1 MDRNYGNAQPNNL
14 KMGLVSSIQ
23 LDLASQR
30 EERDWESNWSKF
42 IKRGTGI
49 MVCQQVS
56 LISAEAADPRA

>member
-1 MDRNYGNAQPNNL
+1 MDRNYGNAQPHNL

-42 IKRGTGI
+42 IKRGNI